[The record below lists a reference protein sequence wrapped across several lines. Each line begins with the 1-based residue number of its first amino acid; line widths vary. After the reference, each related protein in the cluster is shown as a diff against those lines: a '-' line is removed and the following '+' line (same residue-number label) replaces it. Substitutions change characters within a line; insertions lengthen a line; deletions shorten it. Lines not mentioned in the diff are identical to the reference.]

1 MFARWAQENFFRYM
15 REHYGLDRLIEYGT
29 EPVPDTIRVVN
40 PAWRHS
46 DSQIR
51 SFTAQRSRLMAQ
63 FGAQTLAEPLSEAVV
78 EHYQQSKGQLR
89 QEIETLTR
97 EIDELKLRRKET
109 AHHIP
114 VQQLPESDAFTRLR
128 TERKHFIDTIKM
140 IGYRAETNMASLL
153 RENLA
158 RADDARAL
166 LRQIYDTEADL
177 LPDAEAGTLT
187 VRIHHLTQAAHDQA
201 LEKLCEQLNATETVF
216 PGTKLRLVFKVG
228 SS

>member
-15 REHYGLDRLIEYGT
+15 REHSGLDRLIEYGT

-46 DSQIR
+46 DSRIR
-51 SFTAQRSRLMAQ
+51 SLTAQRRRLMAQ
-63 FGAQTLAEPLSEAVV
+63 FGARTLAEPLSEAVV

-109 AHHIP
+109 GHHIP
-114 VQQLPESDAFTRLR
+114 VQQLPESDVFTRLR
-128 TERKHFIDTIKM
+128 TERKHFLDTIKM
-140 IGYRAETNMASLL
+140 IAYRAETNLASLL
-153 RENLA
+153 RESLA

-187 VRIHHLTQAAHDQA
+187 VQIHHLTPAAHDQA

-216 PGTKLRLVFKVG
+216 PGTELRLVFKVG
-228 SS
+228 ST